1 MKYVKDEKF
10 NFKSWLDDVEK
21 FNKNKKFIKFDIKVK
36 YDGKFK
42 FCINNAG
49 KYKNAVK
56 ELYLNILEGI
66 KTLAINEYQV
76 NSELNID
83 EVADEINKHIGEY
96 YEIFTY
102 KDVNTLLEVIKT
114 HVRLAQLSH
123 IAKNVKYNENGWIY
137 IGGKDSSYTNPKPI
151 ALDKLMDVLNA
162 QLINNLVG

>member
-56 ELYLNILEGI
+56 EL
-66 KTLAINEYQV
+66 K
-76 NSELNID
+76 D
-83 EVADEINKHIGEY
+83 VADEVIG
-96 YEIFTY
+96 
-102 KDVNTLLEVIKT
+102 
-114 HVRLAQLSH
+114 HVD
-123 IAKNVKYNENGWIY
+123 ENGLEEYLKTI
-137 IGGKDSSYTNPKPI
+137 D
-151 ALDKLMDVLNA
+151 
-162 QLINNLVG
+162 